1 MKQNGTLGCTIGKN
15 GTYQQRTCGMYRH
28 SLHKAGGKIRLWNG
42 SELDRD
48 DAAQGT
54 AASGS
59 AHVWRPCMPTQNTGR
74 RPGKRFKLD
83 SESVGPLACP
93 ATEVTG
99 TLVVVT
105 VLRY

>member
-1 MKQNGTLGCTIGKN
+1 M
-15 GTYQQRTCGMYRH
+15 
-28 SLHKAGGKIRLWNG
+28 HKAGGEIRSWHG

-48 DAAQGT
+48 DAAQGP

-59 AHVWRPCMPTQNTGR
+59 AHIWRPCMPTQNTGR

>member
-42 SELDRD
+42 SELDSD

-59 AHVWRPCMPTQNTGR
+59 AHVW
-74 RPGKRFKLD
+74 
-83 SESVGPLACP
+83 
-93 ATEVTG
+93 
-99 TLVVVT
+99 
-105 VLRY
+105 